1 MYYFSSTVLLSMIL
15 FDSGLRKYGGMGIE
29 ALKMFIKKKFKI
41 KIRLKN
47 EIELNWLERKVH
59 RKKCKW

>member
-29 ALKMFIKKKFKI
+29 ALKIIKKKDEK
-41 KIRLKN
+41 KSKLDKKSSRVDWIRTKSTH
-47 EIELNWLERKVH
+47 K
-59 RKKCKW
+59 